1 MLSQTGAVSTM
12 LTDDPRKKLAQ
23 NNGPMTILTRDRR
36 AIRDSDSES
45 DDDD

>member
-1 MLSQTGAVSTM
+1 MLSQTGAVNTT

-36 AIRDSDSES
+36 AIQDSDSDS
-45 DDDD
+45 DDE